1 MNIISN
7 FEWHR
12 PWIVLMRVRVYGLDP
27 FQIHFDAYHLNGI
40 RGKLV
45 IWHIHTHT
53 HTTVSV
59 DTKLFNN
66 ALECDAIIWIHVLEC
81 EWVCV
86 CVSHSA
92 MLSIESA
99 VLKFTDR
106 IAESERLRERRGEK
120 QHTTKPL
127 KLKMMMMM
135 TIPIMKRCFLCMAAW
150 EKKILFYFVYQNWH
164 NVNANV

>member
-12 PWIVLMRVRVYGLDP
+12 AWIVLMRVRVYGLDP

-53 HTTVSV
+53 QLCLLTQNYSIMHWNVMQ
-59 DTKLFNN
+59 LYEFMCWN
-66 ALECDAIIWIHVLEC
+66 ANE
-81 EWVCV
+81 CV

>member
-1 MNIISN
+1 MVSTLFKSNWCIS
-7 FEWHR
+7 FKWHS
-12 PWIVLMRVRVYGLDP
+12 
-27 FQIHFDAYHLNGI
+27 
-40 RGKLV
+40 GK
-45 IWHIHTHT
+45 ISDMTHTHT
-53 HTTVSV
+53 HTQLCLLTQNYSIMHWNVMQ
-59 DTKLFNN
+59 LYEFMCWN
-66 ALECDAIIWIHVLEC
+66 ANE
-81 EWVCV
+81 CV

-150 EKKILFYFVYQNWH
+150 EKKSFLFRIPKLTQCERQCVSTSICIHSYYEYTLS
-164 NVNANV
+164 